1 MGSYTFKWYVPSASP
16 VLHTVA
22 ASAWAS
28 WALRSTRA
36 TVRAELCNQ
45 TSYETSW
52 NTADGF
58 CGTFDDW
65 AKSEKLERKGDH
77 FEKTVQLAVANE
89 KIYYKFVVDGNWTT
103 DHTAPSER
111 DGAYN
116 VNNILLPE
124 EIQHSS
130 PTAHTLSSAAPQS
143 RYASASQLLHL

>member
-1 MGSYTFKWYVPSASP
+1 MGSYTFKWGHPANEVFVTASASNP
-16 VLHTVA
+16 MAVA
-22 ASAWAS
+22 
-28 WALRSTRA
+28 
-36 TVRAELCNQ
+36 
-45 TSYETSW
+45 YER
-52 NTADGF
+52 
-58 CGTFDDW
+58 GTFDDW

-130 PTAHTLSSAAPQS
+130 PTAHTMSSAAPQS
-143 RYASASQLLHL
+143 